1 MRQIHD
7 DLIEMALEHQ
17 FDVIAHGCNC
27 FCNMGAGIA
36 KQIKQTF
43 PDAFFADCKT
53 IKGDKSKLG
62 NISVAYQHGVTIVN
76 AYTQYSYGKGLHAD
90 YNAIRSCMKHIKK
103 QFSGKAIGLP
113 LIGAGHAGDDWG
125 LIVGIIKEE
134 LDGENY
140 TIVIYKE
147 S

>member
-17 FDVIAHGCNC
+17 FDVIAHGSNC

-113 LIGAGHAGDDWG
+113 LIGACHAGGDWG
-125 LIVGIIKEE
+125 L
-134 LDGENY
+134 
-140 TIVIYKE
+140 
-147 S
+147 